1 MGYELEDV
9 SNFSNEYT
17 KDGEVWVATM
27 SEEDTHLGRH
37 LLFQTSWDWLMPVV
51 DKIESFTDDNKCCKY
66 NVNIE
71 QCWVEIIDN
80 QTSDEIVFVD
90 GNDKILAT
98 YKAVVEF
105 IKQIK

>member
-1 MGYELEDV
+1 MKENRLIAEFMKYPDLGTKGD
-9 SNFSNEYT
+9 FSYL
-17 KDGEVWVATM
+17 KY
-27 SEEDTHLGRH
+27 H
-37 LLFQTSWDWLMPVV
+37 TSWDWLMPVV
-51 DKIESFTDDNKCCKY
+51 DKIESFTDDNKLCKY

-71 QCWVEIIDN
+71 QWWVEIIDN

>member
-1 MGYELEDV
+1 MKDNRLIAEFMEYELE
-9 SNFSNEYT
+9 
-17 KDGEVWVATM
+17 GEVWVATM
-27 SEEDTHLGRH
+27 SKEDDTYLGRH